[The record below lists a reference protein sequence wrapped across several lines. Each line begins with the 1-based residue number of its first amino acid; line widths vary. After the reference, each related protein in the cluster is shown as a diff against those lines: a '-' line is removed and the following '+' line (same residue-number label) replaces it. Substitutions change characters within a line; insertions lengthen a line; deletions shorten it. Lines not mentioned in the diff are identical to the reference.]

1 MPLIIV
7 VRRLRQ
13 EDGGIE
19 HILDYILS
27 PYFQT
32 RGKKEKREKKKE

>member
-13 EDGGIE
+13 EDGRIE
-19 HILDYILS
+19 HILGYILS

-32 RGKKEKREKKKE
+32 RGRKEKREKKME